1 MEPQN
6 RKVYVITGATSG
18 IGKAL
23 LEEFSKD
30 SIVFAGYRNARYEAE
45 LSKMPDVIP
54 FFIDMEKP
62 YTISGAA
69 EFIKH
74 KTDRVD
80 VLINAA
86 GCVVAGAVEH
96 IATSRIR
103 KQFEVN
109 TFSHLEFTQKLLPL
123 LNEGRVIN
131 ISSMASF
138 GIFPFVAPY
147 CASKRALD
155 ILFNSMSLEM
165 HDGPEIISVKPGVI
179 ATPLWKKSVELN
191 KSALENDEEYSKE
204 MRYME
209 ANALKNGQKG
219 LPVERVVKLI
229 KKVSITKNPKPSYTV
244 GVDAFFAELISKL
257 PQNLINFLIKTG
269 MKKKFG

>member
-45 LSKMPDVIP
+45 LSKLPDVIP

-96 IATSRIR
+96 IAASRIR

-229 KKVSITKNPKPSYTV
+229 KKVSITKNPKPSYII